1 LAFSGPFAI
10 ESLPKDAYNHT
21 SKKSIPVFS
30 FIKNVGVFLLPLVP
44 TRFFYIFVTM
54 AEISISNKDWP
65 RVKIKLQRKYRDL
78 TDDDLQYSE
87 GGEDGLITK
96 LAQLVN
102 RDRTYVVF
110 TLKKALVNIDNNLL

>member
-1 LAFSGPFAI
+1 M
-10 ESLPKDAYNHT
+10 
-21 SKKSIPVFS
+21 
-30 FIKNVGVFLLPLVP
+30 
-44 TRFFYIFVTM
+44 RFFYTFVSM

-78 TDDDLQYSE
+78 TNDDLQYSE

-102 RDRTYVVF
+102 RDRTYVIF

>member
-1 LAFSGPFAI
+1 MGMMYIGLN
-10 ESLPKDAYNHT
+10 SLIGRT
-21 SKKSIPVFS
+21 E
-30 FIKNVGVFLLPLVP
+30 FLLPLVSM
-44 TRFFYIFVTM
+44 RFFYIFVSM

-110 TLKKALVNIDNNLL
+110 TLKKALVNIDNNRL

>member
-1 LAFSGPFAI
+1 M
-10 ESLPKDAYNHT
+10 
-21 SKKSIPVFS
+21 
-30 FIKNVGVFLLPLVP
+30 LLLVP
-44 TRFFYIFVTM
+44 MSFFYIFVSM

-78 TDDDLQYSE
+78 TNDDLQYNE
-87 GGEDGLITK
+87 GDEDSLITK